1 MSFPPVIGPVRR
13 APGSALTHSRIERL
27 PNPSRLSAYAL
38 IATSSSHQPEA
49 QATPGAIN
57 SQRSRLAAQ
66 PSPTPRRSD
75 QRPTRGS
82 RVTNDGASAL
92 IHSRATCGSEELRRS
107 AISRPSSWSS
117 STSERSLRTAPG
129 SPTSR
134 APCTPGQNPT
144 VLHCAPGLGP
154 RQHPSPSATWNGAH
168 RLVSVSTQRRC
179 VVWMS
184 TI

>member
-1 MSFPPVIGPVRR
+1 MSVVSSGYRPRPTGARFGLDGLADR
-13 APGSALTHSRIERL
+13 APAESHPVVGVCTDRYVELLPARRPGNSR
-27 PNPSRLSAYAL
+27 
-38 IATSSSHQPEA
+38 
-49 QATPGAIN
+49 
-57 SQRSRLAAQ
+57 RSRLPAQ

-117 STSERSLRTAPG
+117 STSERSLRTGPG

-154 RQHPSPSATWNGAH
+154 LEHPSPSATWYGAH